1 MGALLDAVPAGGAD
15 HTEHH
20 RDLATA
26 VEAGQFEGPAG
37 GNGAAGGSAYVQ
49 GGTGDE
55 GTWSGATVEA
65 RGGSASAHGR
75 VSIFTGNSDGTDGQ
89 VLTAQGDGTALWEAA
104 AGGGTP
110 GVDYPTS
117 ATVTLSSAQL
127 LDLHN
132 TPVTVVAAPGAGKYI
147 DVHRRSAYYSYG
159 TVVYAGTSV
168 PSIAYDGQASGIG
181 SLMGAIDATGDT
193 ISASSSASLDE
204 AATVYVNKAL
214 VVMSDGATFTD
225 GDGTLTVTVWYTI
238 EDVP

>member
-127 LDLHN
+127 VDLHN
-132 TPVTVVAAPGAGKYI
+132 TPVTLVAAPGAGKWL
-147 DVHRRSAYYSYG
+147 DLHRYEVYYTYG
-159 TVVYAGTSV
+159 TVDYTTN
-168 PSIAYDGQASGIG
+168 DSGPVIYVG
-181 SLMGAIDATGDT
+181 DAA
-193 ISASSSASLDE
+193 ASSAISVASWGSSRVVGSAGYLDAVL
-204 AATVYVNKAL
+204 AADIVNGAMTVQPAGSVL
-214 VVMSDGATFTD
+214 SD